1 MNDTELIEEFFKV
14 QRTEEAI
21 RILVEKIS
29 WDGPHTP
36 VSNWSEAKVLP
47 PDTSEE
53 SIQQSIERRLKD
65 NRYFGSG
72 KRVE

>member
-1 MNDTELIEEFFKV
+1 MNDAELIEEFFEV
-14 QRTEEAI
+14 QRAKEAI
-21 RILVEKIS
+21 RILVMKTS
-29 WDGPHTP
+29 WDGPHAP

-53 SIQQSIERRLKD
+53 SIQQSIQRRLKD